1 MTKKIYLVGFMGVG
15 KTSIGFRLA
24 KKLHWTVY
32 DLDQVFEEQEKM
44 SINDYIEK
52 YGFSAFR
59 NKETELLHQTEEKTE
74 DMIIITGGGIIEREE
89 NRLFLKKQTVIY
101 LRNSFS
107 LIYHRLKRYDDG
119 KRPLFL
125 QSTKEELQKKY
136 QTRLPLYE
144 EVATYTLRQKKKT
157 ITEQVQECMIWLK
170 KCEGIL

>member
-1 MTKKIYLVGFMGVG
+1 MAKKIYLVGFMGVG
-15 KTSIGFRLA
+15 KTSIGSRLA
-24 KKLHWTVY
+24 KKLRWAVY

-44 SINDYIEK
+44 SINDYVER
-52 YGFSAFR
+52 YGFPAFR
-59 NKETELLHQTEEKTE
+59 KKETELLHQTEEKTE
-74 DMIIITGGGIIEREE
+74 DTIIITGGGIIEREE

-125 QSTKEELQKKY
+125 QSTKDELQKKY
-136 QTRLPLYE
+136 QARLPLYE

-157 ITEQVQECMIWLK
+157 IAEQVQECMIWLK